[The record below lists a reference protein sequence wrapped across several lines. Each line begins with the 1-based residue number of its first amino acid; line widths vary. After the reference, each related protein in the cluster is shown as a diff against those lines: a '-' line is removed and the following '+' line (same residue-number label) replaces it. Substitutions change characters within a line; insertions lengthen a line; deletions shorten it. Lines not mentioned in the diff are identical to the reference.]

1 MFSVRKPSQKFDT
14 LKEIDRYGKKD
25 FNVIAETGIHA
36 RPATLLVQTASK
48 YNSDINLEYKGK
60 SVNLKSIM
68 GVMSLGVGQ
77 GSDVTIS
84 VDGAD
89 ESDAMEAIVETM
101 KKEGLSE

>member
-1 MFSVRKPSQKFDT
+1 MEK
-14 LKEIDRYGKKD
+14 KEFHVVAD
-25 FNVIAETGIHA
+25 TGIHA

-48 YNSDINLEYKGK
+48 FSSDINLEYKGK

-77 GSDVTIS
+77 GADVIIS
-84 VDGAD
+84 AEGAD
-89 ESDAMEAIVETM
+89 EAEAIAAIEETM

>member
-1 MFSVRKPSQKFDT
+1 M
-14 LKEIDRYGKKD
+14 EKKD

>member
-1 MFSVRKPSQKFDT
+1 MEK
-14 LKEIDRYGKKD
+14 
-25 FNVIAETGIHA
+25 N
-36 RPATLLVQTASK
+36 
-48 YNSDINLEYKGK
+48 DINLEYKGK

-84 VDGAD
+84 AEGAD
-89 ESDAMEAIVETM
+89 EKEAMEAIVETM

>member
-1 MFSVRKPSQKFDT
+1 M
-14 LKEIDRYGKKD
+14 EKKD

-48 YNSDINLEYKGK
+48 FNSDINLEYKGK

-84 VDGAD
+84 IEGTD
-89 ESDAMEAIVETM
+89 EAEAMAAITETM
-101 KKEGLSE
+101 QNEGLSN

>member
-1 MFSVRKPSQKFDT
+1 M
-14 LKEIDRYGKKD
+14 EKKD
-25 FNVIAETGIHA
+25 FHVVADTGIHA

-48 YNSDINLEYKGK
+48 FSSDINLEYKGK

-77 GSDVTIS
+77 GADVVIS
-84 VDGAD
+84 AEGAD
-89 ESDAMEAIVETM
+89 EVEAIAAIEETM